1 MSKQSTTDTL
11 LLILLLLSFTACQQN
26 APQLETVGYTALAD
40 VPAVRLNYR
49 YEADVPAPA
58 DNRINAANQERNVA
72 VQTDF
77 DQNRP
82 QELLD
87 KTLTSP
93 DGKRVLAIYHQPVD
107 LQSEFRLDMYSP
119 DGTLLRKITAET
131 MAVHFPD
138 TIVWSPDSASLAF
151 VAMLRGV
158 PTETPEGPQNPNQ
171 PAVNANTNTA
181 VVNTDTAANTN
192 VQPPP
197 DANTNTASANPE
209 ANPEATVAPAAPTP
223 PAPTGVLTFR
233 SEQIYLCNA
242 DGDSVKPLT
251 QNEGLIYFYYV
262 WSPDSTMLAALA
274 ATSREWLFLNQRA
287 DLQGEIFVPV
297 GRPRIVEKT
306 GRERRLDD
314 GLTAVQP
321 VWSPDSAKVAAAFD
335 RQVRVYDSSGNT
347 PTQAAIPL
355 RNNLLIS
362 SQLYDRDQARKL
374 DAANTTDPNS
384 PPNASPAD
392 QPLTALPDENKLA
405 SYNPITALG
414 WPADSELYF
423 QTAYIRRM
431 KNEMDNVTSFPRWH
445 RLILT
450 PQALK

>member
-1 MSKQSTTDTL
+1 MPIQSQITKL
-11 LLILLLLSFTACQQN
+11 SIIIILLSLAACQRD
-26 APQLETVGYTALAD
+26 APLPETSGGYNALAD

-119 DGTLLRKITAET
+119 DGTLLRKVTAET

-158 PTETPEGPQNPNQ
+158 PVETPEGPQNPNP
-171 PAVNANTNTA
+171 PAANTNT
-181 VVNTDTAANTN
+181 NTAANANTSAN
-192 VQPPP
+192 TSVQLSP
-197 DANTNTASANPE
+197 DANANTAIADPE
-209 ANPEATVAPAAPTP
+209 ANPEVTATPAAPTP
-223 PAPTGVLTFR
+223 AAPTGVLTFR

-242 DGDSVKPLT
+242 DGESVKPIT

-262 WSPDSTMLAALA
+262 WSPDGTMLAALA

-335 RQVRVYDSSGNT
+335 TQVRVYDSGGNT

-362 SQLYDRDQARKL
+362 SKVFDDDQARKL
-374 DAANTTDPNS
+374 ADANVQTNT
-384 PPNASPAD
+384 APA
-392 QPLTALPDENKLA
+392 QPLTALPDEKTLV
-405 SYNPITALG
+405 SYNPVVAIS

-423 QTAYIRRM
+423 QTAFIKRM
-431 KNEMDNVTSFPRWH
+431 KNEADSVTSFPRWH

-450 PQALK
+450 PQTLSNKL

>member
-1 MSKQSTTDTL
+1 MPKKSFTAKLASL
-11 LLILLLLSFTACQQN
+11 LLLLSLTACQQN
-26 APQLETVGYTALAD
+26 PPEPQTGGYTALAD

-58 DNRINAANQERNVA
+58 DNRVNAANQERNVA
-72 VQTDF
+72 VQTEF

-93 DGKRVLAIYHQPVD
+93 DGKRVLAIYHLPAD
-107 LQSEFRLDMYSP
+107 LSSEFRLDMYTP
-119 DGTLLRKITAET
+119 DGTLLRKVTAET

-138 TIVWSPDSASLAF
+138 TIVWAPDSTSLAF

-158 PTETPEGPQNPNQ
+158 PVETPEGPQNPNQ
-171 PAVNANTNTA
+171 PAANKSANTNTA
-181 VVNTDTAANTN
+181 TNSNAN
-192 VQPPP
+192 VQVTP
-197 DANTNTASANPE
+197 DANTNTNT
-209 ANPEATVAPAAPTP
+209 NTAPADPEGNPDANVTPTAPTP
-223 PAPTGVLTFR
+223 AAPTGVLTFR

-242 DGDSVKPLT
+242 DGDSVKPIT

-262 WSPDSTMLAALA
+262 WSPDGTMLAALA

-335 RQVRVYDSSGNT
+335 TQVRVYDSGGNS

-362 SQLYDRDQARKL
+362 SKAYDDDQASKL
-374 DAANTTDPNS
+374 ADTNVQTNAA
-384 PPNASPAD
+384 PAAA
-392 QPLTALPDENKLA
+392 QPLTALPDEKTLV
-405 SYNPITALG
+405 SYNPVVALS

-423 QTAYIRRM
+423 QTAYIKRM
-431 KNEMDNVTSFPRWH
+431 KNEADSVTSFPRWH

-450 PQALK
+450 PQAMK